1 VELTLDGN
9 NYTFFPFEDS
19 TGIADPSK
27 ANKKKP
33 IKSFFLKEFGLIDA
47 SFHVTNLAKEREFKI
62 QKLNISLKDLVID
75 QRPGRDIITN
85 TRVDFSIAA
94 FTGSLQKKA
103 IKYINFKDFKIT
115 IDSLDLQ
122 QTVDTA
128 IYHFADFS
136 TGLNMLDVQTADSIS
151 HLTIDTFNLS
161 YNGKS
166 IKLKNVSFKPNISD
180 AEMQKKFTYQTSQF
194 SGTVG
199 MMNLLGVN
207 FDSLIYNGKI
217 FIGEIFLD
225 SLSASIFKDQRKP
238 VDRKRFPEY
247 PGQQIKGI
255 PVPLLIKHLKA
266 TNINLVNKELKP
278 DGDYAKANINRAT
291 LDVKNITTLPSD
303 ELLTANADAYIE
315 NKAHANVTL
324 SFDYNKQQFGIDCS
338 IKQFNLTALNPLLQS
353 YTPATIEKGVADEVT
368 FSGKAYQT
376 NASGTMKFLYHDL
389 KIDLSLRDK
398 PAWQSSVLAFAANTY
413 LDASNPGS
421 ANQPPRIVQYHVERD
436 MNKGFINILIKSVL
450 SGLKETMIMSK
461 ENKKTYKQAKKE
473 AKKEAR
479 EAKKKAKK
487 DRKNN

>member
-1 VELTLDGN
+1 MSDVYELKFEKLSVNFLDGDVNVYDVELQPREKPLQNYSYINSAFRLKTQKMSLDNVELMTLIKQNLLKLDKIEISEPSVELTLDGN

-128 IYHFADFS
+128 IYHYADFS

-207 FDSLIYNGKI
+207 FDSLIYNGKSLLMK
-217 FIGEIFLD
+217 FFL
-225 SLSASIFKDQRKP
+225 I
-238 VDRKRFPEY
+238 
-247 PGQQIKGI
+247 
-255 PVPLLIKHLKA
+255 
-266 TNINLVNKELKP
+266 
-278 DGDYAKANINRAT
+278 
-291 LDVKNITTLPSD
+291 
-303 ELLTANADAYIE
+303 
-315 NKAHANVTL
+315 
-324 SFDYNKQQFGIDCS
+324 
-338 IKQFNLTALNPLLQS
+338 
-353 YTPATIEKGVADEVT
+353 
-368 FSGKAYQT
+368 AYQPLFSKT
-376 NASGTMKFLYHDL
+376 SENQLIESVFRNTRASKYKAFPYH
-389 KIDLSLRDK
+389 
-398 PAWQSSVLAFAANTY
+398 Y
-413 LDASNPGS
+413 
-421 ANQPPRIVQYHVERD
+421 
-436 MNKGFINILIKSVL
+436 
-450 SGLKETMIMSK
+450 
-461 ENKKTYKQAKKE
+461 
-473 AKKEAR
+473 
-479 EAKKKAKK
+479 
-487 DRKNN
+487 